1 MSIFETKDKIKD
13 FVKTATP
20 SVLAIK
26 GDWGVGKTYTWNQEL
41 YKNKANIQLKKYSY
55 VSLFGLNSLSDFK
68 NSIFQNSISTNII
81 GKNPSLD
88 SFKEN
93 IKEFSFL
100 GTRNFISKFNKTSF
114 SENFAPFLESLS
126 FVSIKETLICI
137 DDLERRGDDLKIKDI
152 LGLISILVEQKKC
165 KIVLIFNHKKIDDET
180 YDEFRE
186 KVIDYELLYNPTP
199 LECSN
204 IVFNVQNDNIE
215 KIKDITTS
223 LKLTNIR
230 ILIKIEKMYYDLEKY
245 LNNIEKEVVDQ
256 IINTLII
263 STCSFYIKDKT
274 FPDIDFLLKRN
285 NYFSLSKSDKE
296 EEVVDRWNLLL
307 KNYGYIYTDEL
318 DREIINSV
326 MIGYFIDNKIEKQ
339 IEVKNNEIKKKKS
352 QDSFFNSWEL
362 YHNSLKDNQEEVVN
376 SIYDSFLENA
386 LEISIG
392 NLQGTFNLLNELD
405 CEEKARNIV
414 MKYIDVRKNNPES
427 LNLKTIDSFR
437 DITNPYIIE
446 QFNKSY
452 ADLKTF
458 DDPETTIEKVTE
470 SHGFTEDAEIVLSNL
485 TESDF
490 VRLLKSYDSSDTDK
504 KIAGLLRIG
513 ELSPQTERRS
523 KIYNNLRNA
532 LIKIGNESKINRRRV
547 KKFGIKIEDT

>member
-26 GDWGVGKTYTWNQEL
+26 GYWGVGKTYTWNQEL
-41 YKNKANIQLKKYSY
+41 IKNKANIQLKKYSY

-68 NSIFQNSISTNII
+68 NSIFQNSISTDII

-100 GTRNFISKFNKTSF
+100 GTRNFISKFNKTSL

-165 KIVLIFNHKKIDDET
+165 KVVLIFNHKKIDDEI
-180 YDEFRE
+180 YDDFRE
-186 KVIDYELLYNPTP
+186 KVIDYELLFNPTP

-204 IVFNVQNDNIE
+204 IVFNVQNDNIK

-230 ILIKIEKMYYDLEKY
+230 ILIKIEKLYYDLEKY
-245 LNNIEKEVVDQ
+245 LKNTEKEVVDQ
-256 IINTLII
+256 IITTLII

-285 NYFSLSKSDKE
+285 NYFSLSKNDKE
-296 EEVVDRWNLLL
+296 ENIVDRWNLLL
-307 KNYGYIYTDEL
+307 KNYGYIYTDDL

-339 IEVKNNEIKKKKS
+339 IEVKDNEIKKKKS

-414 MKYIDVRKNNPES
+414 MKYIDVRKNKPES
-427 LNLKTIDSFR
+427 LNLKAIDSFR

-485 TESDF
+485 SESDF
-490 VRLLKSYDSSDTDK
+490 IRLLKSYDSSDTDK